1 MKKFSIVLVT
11 LLGSLSLFS
20 CTPEDIAEDTN
31 DEIITEEVA
40 GGRRFNVRAINDD

>member
-11 LLGSLSLFS
+11 LIGGLSLFS

-31 DEIITEEVA
+31 DEIITDEVA
-40 GGRRFNVRAINDD
+40 GGRRFTVRAVTDD